1 MKNIA
6 ILITKLNGGG
16 AERAAANLSIGLSN
30 FYNVKIIT
38 FDGENQT
45 YSHGGELIDLML
57 PPTKGKFNK
66 IINVFKRV
74 KAVKEIK
81 KKYDIECSISLMDGP
96 NLVNVLSKYKD
107 KVVISIRIFMSIS
120 RRNKLFIEKLK
131 TNFVLKKTNKVVAVA
146 KAIEVDLITN
156 FGADSNKLLTIN
168 NYCDFQKIKEQA
180 AVKEI
185 DEFEG
190 FEEGYKY
197 VVTAGRL
204 TKQKGQWHLIRS
216 FSKVLESIP
225 NTKLVIIGKGK
236 YLEKLIQLSKD
247 LGIQDKVIF
256 TGYVNNPHKIIS
268 KCDVFA
274 FPSLFEG
281 FSNALLE
288 AMACNIAVVSSD
300 CDSGSREILAPET
313 PFDKKTDKMEIAKYG
328 IITPVCNGSNFNAID
343 QLTKQEEILCNAL
356 TEMLVNDA
364 LREEYANNS
373 RERILNFS
381 PEIITNQWR
390 GLIEQIT
397 SK

>member
-1 MKNIA
+1 M
-6 ILITKLNGGG
+6 
-16 AERAAANLSIGLSN
+16 
-30 FYNVKIIT
+30 
-38 FDGENQT
+38 
-45 YSHGGELIDLML
+45 
-57 PPTKGKFNK
+57 
-66 IINVFKRV
+66 
-74 KAVKEIK
+74 
-81 KKYDIECSISLMDGP
+81 
-96 NLVNVLSKYKD
+96 
-107 KVVISIRIFMSIS
+107 
-120 RRNKLFIEKLK
+120 
-131 TNFVLKKTNKVVAVA
+131 
-146 KAIEVDLITN
+146 
-156 FGADSNKLLTIN
+156 LTIN

-313 PFDKKTDKMEIAKYG
+313 PFDKKLIKWKLQ
-328 IITPVCNGSNFNAID
+328 N
-343 QLTKQEEILCNAL
+343 
-356 TEMLVNDA
+356 TE
-364 LREEYANNS
+364 
-373 RERILNFS
+373 
-381 PEIITNQWR
+381 
-390 GLIEQIT
+390 
-397 SK
+397 